1 MPVESGGE
9 RGILRR
15 MVALLIDNPLLLLFL
30 VAGIGFLLGRIRI
43 KGASLGIAAV
53 LFVGLAFGALD
64 PKIHLPDIVYQ
75 LGLLMFIYTV
85 GLSGGAD
92 FVQSLRRRG
101 ARDMLLV
108 AGVLAFAALMC
119 IVLARALGFTP
130 ELAAGLFAGS
140 LTNTPALA
148 GVIETIN
155 SRAPDAQAVALP
167 VVGYSVAYPVGVIGM
182 IAAVFVLRRLFRVSP
197 HSEAARLK
205 AFGVKTES
213 VRVETIR
220 VMQAPATQLTIAEM
234 GAQQHWDVVF
244 GRIKREDRMMLADG
258 DLQLALGD
266 LVTVV
271 GDSEAIRQAVDFIGA
286 PTKEHLEL
294 ERSEFDFRR
303 IFVSNVNIV
312 GRKLSDLHLRER
324 HGALITRVR
333 RGDHDLAAHGDTVLQ
348 LGDRVRVL
356 TLRER
361 MDSVNQFF
369 GDSYRHSAEVDV
381 LALSLGIALGLLAG
395 LIPIPLP
402 GGLTFKLGIAGGPLI
417 VALIL
422 GALQR
427 TGPVVWTIPFSAN
440 LTLRQAGLVM
450 FLAGI
455 GTQAGY
461 AFISTLQ
468 QGSGLQML
476 LAGAI
481 ITCVTAVLAIVVAY
495 RAFKMPFGLV
505 AGLLSGLQ
513 TQPALLGFAIEQE
526 GNDVPNTGYAGVFP
540 VAMISK
546 IVLAQ
551 VVLAVLTALR

>member
-1 MPVESGGE
+1 
-9 RGILRR
+9 
-15 MVALLIDNPLLLLFL
+15 MVALLIANPLLLLFL
-30 VAGIGFLLGRIRI
+30 VAGTGYLIGRIRI

-64 PKIHLPDIVYQ
+64 PKMRLPDIVYQ
-75 LGLLMFIYTV
+75 LGLLMFVYTV

-108 AGVLAFAALMC
+108 IAVLVFAAILC
-119 IVLARALGFTP
+119 IGLARALGFAP
-130 ELAAGLFAGS
+130 ELAAGLYAGS

-148 GVIETIN
+148 GVIEAVN
-155 SRAPDAQAVALP
+155 SRAPDPQIAALP
-167 VVGYSVAYPVGVIGM
+167 VVGYSVAYPIGVIGM
-182 IAAVFVLRRLFRVSP
+182 IVALFILRRIFGVSP
-197 HSEAARLK
+197 LNEKARLK
-205 AFGVKTES
+205 IFGVKTES
-213 VRVETIR
+213 VHVETIR
-220 VMQAPATQLTIAEM
+220 VTQPAATQMSIAEM

-244 GRIKREDRMMLADG
+244 GRVKREDHMMLADG
-258 DLQLALGD
+258 DLTLCMGD

-271 GDSEAIRQAVDFIGA
+271 GDNDAIRQAVGFIGA
-286 PTKEHLEL
+286 PAKEHLEL

-303 IFVSNVNIV
+303 VFVSNPKIV
-312 GRKLSDLHLRER
+312 GRKLSDLHLRE
-324 HGALITRVR
+324 HYGALITRVR
-333 RGDHDLAAHGDTVLQ
+333 RGDHDLAAHGDTILQ

-356 TLRER
+356 ALRER
-361 MDSVNQFF
+361 LESVSQFF
-369 GDSYRHSAEVDV
+369 GDSYRHIAEVDV
-381 LALSLGIALGLLAG
+381 LALSLGIALGLLVG

-402 GGLTFKLGIAGGPLI
+402 GGVTFKLGIAGGPLI

-427 TGPVVWTIPFSAN
+427 TGPIVWTTPYSAN
-440 LTLRQAGLVM
+440 LTLRQAGLVL

-461 AFISTLQ
+461 AFVSTLR
-468 QGSGLQML
+468 QGGGVQML
-476 LAGAI
+476 LAGAA
-481 ITCVTAVLAIVVAY
+481 ITCITAVLAIVIAY
-495 RAFKMPFGLV
+495 RVFKMPYGLV

-526 GNDVPNTGYAGVFP
+526 GNDVPNAGYAGVFP

-546 IVLAQ
+546 IILAQ
-551 VVLAVLTALR
+551 VVLAVLSVMR

>member
-1 MPVESGGE
+1 
-9 RGILRR
+9 
-15 MVALLIDNPLLLLFL
+15 MVALLIANPLLLLFL
-30 VAGIGFLLGRIRI
+30 VAGTGYLIGRIRI

-64 PKIHLPDIVYQ
+64 PKMRLPDVIYQ
-75 LGLLMFIYTV
+75 LGLLMFVYTV

-108 AGVLAFAALMC
+108 AGVLTLAALIC
-119 IVLARALGFTP
+119 IVMARALGFAP

-148 GVIETIN
+148 GVLEAVN
-155 SRAPDAQAVALP
+155 SRAPDAQIAALP
-167 VVGYSVAYPVGVIGM
+167 VVGYSVAYPIGVIGM
-182 IAAVFVLRRLFRVSP
+182 IVALFILRRVFRVTP
-197 HSEAARLK
+197 LNEKARLRVY
-205 AFGVKTES
+205 GVKTES
-213 VRVETIR
+213 VHVETIR
-220 VMQAPATQLTIAEM
+220 VTQGPATQLTIAEM

-244 GRIKREDRMMLADG
+244 GRVKRDGRMMLADG
-258 DLQLALGD
+258 DLTLCSGD

-271 GDSEAIRQAVDFIGA
+271 GDSDAIRHAVEFIGA
-286 PTKEHLEL
+286 PAKEHLEQ

-303 IFVSNVNIV
+303 VFVSNPNIV

-324 HGALITRVR
+324 YGALITRVR
-333 RGDHDLAAHGDTVLQ
+333 RGDHDLAAHGDTILQ

-356 TLRER
+356 ALRER
-361 MDSVNQFF
+361 MESVSQFF
-369 GDSYRHSAEVDV
+369 GDSYRHIAEVDV
-381 LALSLGIALGLLAG
+381 LALSLGIALGLVAG

-402 GGLTFKLGIAGGPLI
+402 GGVTFKLGIAGGPLI
-417 VALIL
+417 VALLL

-427 TGPVVWTIPFSAN
+427 TGPVVWTIPYSAN

-461 AFISTLQ
+461 AFLSTLR
-468 QGSGLQML
+468 QGGGVQML
-476 LAGAI
+476 LAGAL
-481 ITCVTAVLAIVVAY
+481 ITCVTAVLAVVIAY
-495 RAFKMPFGLV
+495 RVFRMPFGLV

-526 GNDVPNTGYAGVFP
+526 GNDVPNAGYAGVFP

-551 VVLAVLTALR
+551 VVLAVLSALR

>member
-1 MPVESGGE
+1 
-9 RGILRR
+9 
-15 MVALLIDNPLLLLFL
+15 MVALLITNPLLLLFL
-30 VAGIGFLLGRIRI
+30 VAGIGFLIGRIRV

-64 PKIHLPDIVYQ
+64 PKMRLPDIVYQ
-75 LGLLMFIYTV
+75 LGLLMFVYTV

-108 AGVLAFAALMC
+108 AGMLALAALMC
-119 IVLARALGFTP
+119 IAIARVLGFTP
-130 ELAAGLFAGS
+130 ELAAGLYAGS

-148 GVIETIN
+148 GVIEAVN
-155 SRAPDAQAVALP
+155 SRAPDSQAAALP
-167 VVGYSVAYPVGVIGM
+167 VVGYSVAYPIGVIGM
-182 IAAVFVLRRLFRVSP
+182 IAALFILRRLFGVSP
-197 HSEAARLK
+197 HSEKARLK
-205 AFGVKTES
+205 LFGVKTES
-213 VRVETIR
+213 VHVETIR
-220 VMQAPATQLTIAEM
+220 VTQTPATQMTIAEM

-244 GRIKREDRMMLADG
+244 GRVKRDDHMMLADG
-258 DLQLALGD
+258 DLALCIGD

-271 GDSEAIRQAVDFIGA
+271 GDSDAIRHAVGFIGA
-286 PTKEHLEL
+286 PAKEHLEL

-303 IFVSNVNIV
+303 VFVSNPNIV

-324 HGALITRVR
+324 YGALITRVR
-333 RGDHDLAAHGDTVLQ
+333 RGDHDLAAHGDTILQ

-356 TLRER
+356 ALRER
-361 MDSVNQFF
+361 LEAVSQFF
-369 GDSYRHSAEVDV
+369 GDSYRHIAEVDV
-381 LALSLGIALGLLAG
+381 LALSLGIALGLLVG

-402 GGLTFKLGIAGGPLI
+402 GGVTFKLGIAGGPLI

-427 TGPVVWTIPFSAN
+427 TGPIVWTTPYSAN

-461 AFISTLQ
+461 AFVSTLR
-468 QGSGLQML
+468 QGSGMLML
-476 LAGAI
+476 LAGAV
-481 ITCVTAVLAIVVAY
+481 ITCVTAVLTIVVAY
-495 RAFKMPFGLV
+495 RFFKMPYGLV

-526 GNDVPNTGYAGVFP
+526 GNDVPNAGYAGVFP
-540 VAMISK
+540 IAMISK
-546 IVLAQ
+546 IILAQ
-551 VVLAVLTALR
+551 VVLAVLTAMR